1 VSAGC
6 AHPLPAGEGER
17 ASDAVSHPQ
26 PTSPSAWSV
35 LFRGPH
41 LPYTLILVL
50 GIGVH
55 AIGIHLLATVLPS
68 VVADIGGAT
77 FYTWATMLYT
87 IASIIGTACGGLMR
101 ATLDLRRGYLLGV
114 LIVLVGWGGCAIAP
128 HISVLLIA
136 RAIQGFGSG
145 LLVALAYSMVSEFY
159 AETLRARILSAISG
173 IWGVAALVGPLV
185 GGLFATGGWW
195 RGAFW
200 MAIPVLLLLGGL
212 AWRVLPAI
220 EAHGMAGEFP
230 SLRLALLGAG
240 VLCVAA
246 SGHVASFRW
255 QLLLLAGAVVL
266 VGCSFRL
273 DGQAGQRLFPSQPV
287 SLGNPVGTAFWMFFL
302 FGTTTSLMTVFMPLF
317 LSVLHG
323 VSLLVAGYINALL
336 SMSWTML
343 ALGSAGLRERQVRY
357 AIVFGPM
364 LMVSGAVGLRVSV
377 VEGPLPVLG
386 IFVALTGAGIGLCF
400 AHIGSWTMAAARPGE
415 SAVTAASIPMIQSLG
430 IAFGAAL
437 AGMVAN
443 TAGLALGL
451 FPATVVSAATWVY
464 QLSIA
469 PPLAMAILSGRLLW
483 LHRQR
488 RSGDRSSPIAG

>member
-1 VSAGC
+1 M
-6 AHPLPAGEGER
+6 
-17 ASDAVSHPQ
+17 
-26 PTSPSAWSV
+26 
-35 LFRGPH
+35 FRGPH
-41 LPYTLILVL
+41 LPYTLILTL

-87 IASIIGTACGGLMR
+87 VASIIGTACGGLLR

-114 LIVLVGWGGCAIAP
+114 LVVLVGWGGCAVAP
-128 HISVLLIA
+128 HIAVLLIA

-200 MAIPVLLLLGGL
+200 VAIPVLLLLGGL
-212 AWRVLPAI
+212 AWRVLPAVA
-220 EAHGMAGEFP
+220 AHQVEGEFP
-230 SLRLALLGAG
+230 SLRLALLGTG
-240 VLCVAA
+240 VLGVAA
-246 SGHVASFRW
+246 SGHVASALW
-255 QLLLLAGAVVL
+255 QLLLLGAAAAL

-273 DGQAGQRLFPSQPV
+273 DSRAAMRLFPSRPM
-287 SLGNPVGTAFWMFFL
+287 SLGTPIGTAFWMFFL
-302 FGTTTSLMTVFMPLF
+302 FGTTTSLITVFMPLF

-323 VSLLVAGYINALL
+323 VSLLGAGYINALL
-336 SMSWTML
+336 SMSWTLL
-343 ALGSAGLRERQVRY
+343 ALGSAGLRDRQVRY
-357 AIVFGPM
+357 AIVFGPL
-364 LMVSGAVGLRVSV
+364 LMVSGAVGLRAFV
-377 VEGPLPVLG
+377 VEGPLPILG
-386 IFVALTGAGIGLCF
+386 LFVALTGAGIGLCF
-400 AHIGSWTMAAARPGE
+400 AHIGSWTMAAAPPGE
-415 SAVTAASIPMIQSLG
+415 GAVTAASIPMIQSLG

-443 TAGLALGL
+443 TAGLAQGL
-451 FPATVVSAATWVY
+451 LPATVASAAVWVY
-464 QLSIA
+464 QLSIT

-483 LHRQR
+483 WR
-488 RSGDRSSPIAG
+488 RRRPSGSRGAPEAE